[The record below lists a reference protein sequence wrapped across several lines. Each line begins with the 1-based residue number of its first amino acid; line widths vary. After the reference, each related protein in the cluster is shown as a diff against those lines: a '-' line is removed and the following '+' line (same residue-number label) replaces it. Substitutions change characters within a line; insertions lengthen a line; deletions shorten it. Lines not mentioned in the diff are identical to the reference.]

1 MEIVEG
7 GSGLVTAATDGK
19 VNFWSLANLRDAA
32 ESLQVKGNISCLA
45 VAPESNTLVCG
56 DENGAIHTIQPSP
69 TAAGGGSSGAPRA
82 SRRPVRT
89 LDTTT
94 GGSDDPSHTS
104 NTNTN
109 SGHFG
114 MVTSVATKTLSKKD
128 AGRAGLSKGFLRGSG
143 GLLLT
148 SGIDW
153 TTKLWAPAYS
163 DKPLL
168 SLVSHSYDYMCDV
181 QWSPTHPSLFATASS
196 NGTMGLWNL
205 ASSLDE
211 PISGSEGIVVEK
223 HATSGRGLNKLKW
236 SSDGRRILV
245 ASADRVHVLN
255 MSEEALRK
263 KGDEETKL
271 MHQLTSRGLLEP

>member
-1 MEIVEG
+1 M
-7 GSGLVTAATDGK
+7 TAATDGK

-32 ESLQVKGNISCLA
+32 ESMQVNGNISCLS

-56 DENGAIHTIQPSP
+56 DESGAIHTIQSSS
-69 TAAGGGSSGAPRA
+69 TTTGGGSAPRA

-89 LDTTT
+89 LEPGEDST
-94 GGSDDPSHTS
+94 
-104 NTNTN
+104 
-109 SGHFG
+109 GHFG

-128 AGRAGLSKGFLRGSG
+128 GGRAGLSKGFLRNSG

-148 SGIDW
+148 SGVDW
-153 TTKLWAPAYS
+153 TTKLWAPAYA

-168 SLVSHSYDYMCDV
+168 SLVSHSYDYMSDV
-181 QWSPTHPSLFATASS
+181 QWSPTHPSQFATASS

-211 PISGSEGIVVEK
+211 PVSGLEGIVVEPD
-223 HATSGRGLNKLKW
+223 ATSGRGLNKLKW

-245 ASADRVHVLN
+245 ASADRVHVLG
-255 MSEEALRK
+255 MSEDALRQ
-263 KGDEETKL
+263 KGDEETRM
-271 MHQLTSRGLLEP
+271 MHNLTSRGLLVEE